1 MKSSKSRGVSLGKY
15 IKQLRTSRRISTT
28 AMAAA
33 LKIPESNYIQYE
45 SGTLSIYV
53 EHLVIIAS
61 LLDVDIRYLL
71 EAFENPKKD
80 TWI

>member
-15 IKQLRTSRRISTT
+15 IKQLRTSRNISTT

-53 EHLVIIAS
+53 EHLEPISIGINYRIKNILS
-61 LLDVDIRYLL
+61 L
-71 EAFENPKKD
+71 
-80 TWI
+80 